1 MIKRALLVV
10 GGGVVVL
17 VGLVAVLYAAN
28 GAPDV
33 PEISAVEAATSS
45 KPYVVKLH
53 ARWCPICMLTT
64 GVWSEIEETYADRV
78 QLLVLDFTNEE
89 TTAASEAEARRLGLD
104 WFFEEYSFAT
114 GLVTVVDP
122 RTKQVT
128 AEIGGVSGFNVYRD
142 AIDAALGRTEAAATN
157 R

>member
-1 MIKRALLVV
+1 MIRRILLVV
-10 GGGVVVL
+10 GAGVVAL
-17 VGLVAVLYAAN
+17 VGLVAILYAAN

-33 PEISAVEAATSS
+33 PPISAAEAANPS

-89 TTAASEAEARRLGLD
+89 TTAASEAEARRLGLG

-114 GLVTVVDP
+114 GLVTVVNP
-122 RTKQVT
+122 RTRQVT
-128 AEIGGVSGFNVYRD
+128 AEIGGVSGFDTYRA
-142 AIDAALGRTEAAATN
+142 AIDEALLN
-157 R
+157 D